1 MGMEMMG
8 NLNQQAKMAKMQQA
22 WDMKKSGT
30 LPIMGKTGAS
40 VFKTLAP
47 EKKKTSDAEVKK
59 RISKIK
65 TKLKSGAKLGAADK
79 AFLRK
84 HAPELNR
91 KVLALEKEREAYEE
105 RLKECKTRD
114 EVEEAK
120 LQKKG
125 EMSSTMKDTDPEFAM
140 IRMAQMTAAESE
152 AAPSVKQKPWRYE
165 IEQEEQ
171 QEKSEAVERLTEKE
185 LENRRQEKSREE
197 GQWAGREEEAF
208 SDERFKDMHIAAIRM
223 MPSSELSDA
232 AADYTKGQAAYQ
244 ASAGMEGAELP
255 EAETKKEKRG

>member
-30 LPIMGKTGAS
+30 LPMTGKAGTS
-40 VFKTLAP
+40 IFKTLAP

-59 RISKIK
+59 RIAKIK
-65 TKLKSGAKLGAADK
+65 TKLKSGAKLGAGDK

-84 HAPELNR
+84 HAPELYR

-140 IRMAQMTAAESE
+140 IRMAQMTAAESD
-152 AAPSVKQKPWRYE
+152 AAPSVKQKPWQYE
-165 IEQEEQ
+165 VEQEEQ
-171 QEKSEAVERLTEKE
+171 REKTEAVERLTEKE

-208 SDERFKDMHIAAIRM
+208 IDERFKDMHVAALRM
-223 MPSSELSDA
+223 MPSVEPADVSL
-232 AADYTKGQAAYQ
+232 DYTKGQAAYQ
-244 ASAGMEGAELP
+244 AAADMENVELP
-255 EAETKKEKRG
+255 EPEAEKQKRG

>member
-30 LPIMGKTGAS
+30 LPIMGKTGTS

-84 HAPELNR
+84 HA
-91 KVLALEKEREAYEE
+91 

-125 EMSSTMKDTDPEFAM
+125 EMSSTLKDTDPEFAM

>member
-1 MGMEMMG
+1 
-8 NLNQQAKMAKMQQA
+8 
-22 WDMKKSGT
+22 MKKSGT

-84 HAPELNR
+84 HAPELYR

-208 SDERFKDMHIAAIRM
+208 SDVRFKDMHIAAIRM

-244 ASAGMEGAELP
+244 ASAGMEGAELQ